1 MLTEER
7 IQYILKKIK
16 TGGAAHVDLLAKE
29 LEVSAMTVRRDLA
42 KLAKSGLIER
52 CHGGALVKG
61 ETPYQEKQT
70 SHLEAK
76 MNIARTALRFIDRT
90 ATVFLDAGTTTR
102 QLALLL
108 SDWDALTIVTTDL
121 EIALLL
127 KETNIRL
134 IVCGGE
140 VQKKTGSVVGFFA
153 NQMLSE
159 MRFDVAFIGTAC
171 IDQNYTVLTPTTEKA
186 ALKRLI
192 VQNSSAAYLV
202 ADSSKFYKRAM
213 TCINV
218 LSDYTGVITDK
229 EFSKTEL
236 AAIAENNI
244 AIIHAGG

>member
-1 MLTEER
+1 
-7 IQYILKKIK
+7 
-16 TGGAAHVDLLAKE
+16 
-29 LEVSAMTVRRDLA
+29 
-42 KLAKSGLIER
+42 
-52 CHGGALVKG
+52 
-61 ETPYQEKQT
+61 
-70 SHLEAK
+70 

-171 IDQNYTVLTPTTEKA
+171 IDQN
-186 ALKRLI
+186 
-192 VQNSSAAYLV
+192 
-202 ADSSKFYKRAM
+202 
-213 TCINV
+213 
-218 LSDYTGVITDK
+218 
-229 EFSKTEL
+229 
-236 AAIAENNI
+236 
-244 AIIHAGG
+244 